1 MGGGVKSPPK
11 DPRLRESVQ
20 NGSLFKETSNM
31 FFQPKKWG
39 DGAKK
44 MLAPGPVFFEWQRA
58 TQSLHETKPSVCAK
72 KKKKSSPRFLASEQG
87 ERIGRIFADWANVR
101 RLGEF
106 SQIGRIFADWAN
118 FRRLGDCYIGRFLEN
133 YKSCPNFGLRF
144 TKVLALY

>member
-1 MGGGVKSPPK
+1 MAQKRCWRQALSFLS
-11 DPRLRESVQ
+11 DNAPRNRCTKRSRPSVQ
-20 NGSLFKETSNM
+20 
-31 FFQPKKWG
+31 
-39 DGAKK
+39 
-44 MLAPGPVFFEWQRA
+44 
-58 TQSLHETKPSVCAK
+58 